1 MVSGV
6 QNVQDITFFPHNN
19 PYTKGGEASIGL
31 AEGPPG
37 TSASRISQVGVGEIY
52 QSDAP
57 TPVAASNRQGD
68 SSVLYMDPAGDTF
81 DTARSKSSGNAV
93 PDLLSVDCYTISGYQ
108 VIALTFSFPVAPYT
122 DKRPNS
128 IDVSIWVDNQSGGYA
143 ADLSSYQGLGQSGN
157 FSIRYDISL
166 YDGTWFDSAVPNS
179 PGTKIPVSYLG
190 PTVSIMI
197 PTSLLPNPEK
207 AKIVVLAGNMSE
219 LTDVAPNA
227 GAISLVAAKSAGQVE
242 KN

>member
-1 MVSGV
+1 
-6 QNVQDITFFPHNN
+6 
-19 PYTKGGEASIGL
+19 
-31 AEGPPG
+31 
-37 TSASRISQVGVGEIY
+37 
-52 QSDAP
+52 
-57 TPVAASNRQGD
+57 
-68 SSVLYMDPAGDTF
+68 MDPAGDTF